1 MNTDNLHPNLG
12 NVLANAIDVVS
23 PHLFL
28 VLAGDRRASGVVFD
42 HTADA
47 TRIVTSSRLFHRNDG
62 APVSV
67 RTASGASY
75 TAALVAF
82 DEATELALVL
92 VPGPLAISTDAPA
105 ITWIEAS
112 AARVGQFV
120 APVARTEEGP
130 RTTLGLVGGIGPAW
144 VTGLGG
150 SVDAYFDIDGN
161 LPAGFSGGPLIDFEG
176 RVLGV
181 NTRGLVPGGATVP
194 TATVR
199 RVVAALARGETA
211 RPAHLGVA
219 IRAIV
224 IPGNLPEAARGLL
237 VTHVASGS
245 PAARAGVVAGDAI
258 IAIDG
263 APTHD
268 HAHLLAALAGKSGGV
283 VKLKIVRGPSIIEL
297 EARPVERAE
306 ARRGH
311 GCGR

>member
-1 MNTDNLHPNLG
+1 MNNDTLQATVG
-12 NVLANAIDVVS
+12 NVLANAIDAVS

-28 VLAGDRRASGVVFD
+28 VQAGDRRASGIVFD

-62 APVSV
+62 APVSI
-67 RTASGASY
+67 RTASGATY
-75 TAALVAF
+75 TAALVGF

-105 ITWIEAS
+105 LSWIEAG
-112 AARVGQFV
+112 AVRVGQFV
-120 APVARTEEGP
+120 APVARTEHGP
-130 RTTLGLVGGIGPAW
+130 HTTLGVISAVGPAW

-150 SVDAYFDIDGN
+150 SVDAHLDVDGN

-176 RVLGV
+176 RVLGI
-181 NTRGLVPGGATVP
+181 NTRGLVAGGATLP

-219 IRAIV
+219 IRAIE
-224 IPGNLPEAARGLL
+224 IPGNLPEATRGLL

-245 PAARAGVVAGDAI
+245 PAAHAGIVAGDAI
-258 IAIDG
+258 VAIDDTV
-263 APTHD
+263 THD
-268 HAHLLAALAGKSGGV
+268 HAHLLAALAGKNGAV
-283 VKLKIVRGPSIIEL
+283 VKVKVVRGPRIVEL
-297 EARPVERAE
+297 EARPVARAE